1 MRRKVD
7 YNIDEQEPIT
17 RELVEKL
24 LRKASLRELNIFY
37 DRNKIIIILCKEL
50 LKYIKKEKK

>member
-50 LKYIKKEKK
+50 LKYIKN